1 MQEVLKSKI
10 NSNEADEIS
19 KVKVKMKQKTNDR
32 KKQLME

>member
-10 NSNEADEIS
+10 NSTEADEIS

-32 KKQLME
+32 KKQLMK

>member
-10 NSNEADEIS
+10 NSTEADEIS